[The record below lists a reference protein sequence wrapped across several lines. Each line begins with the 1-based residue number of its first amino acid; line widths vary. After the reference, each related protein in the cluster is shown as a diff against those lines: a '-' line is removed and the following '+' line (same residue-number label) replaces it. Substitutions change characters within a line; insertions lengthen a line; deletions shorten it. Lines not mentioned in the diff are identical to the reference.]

1 MEGGEPHAVDPI
13 CTMGP
18 HVFSIVLGPAG
29 TGACLVLGTGQA
41 PGLNDEVTR
50 PACLEL
56 CPQ

>member
-41 PGLNDEVTR
+41 PGLNDEVT
-50 PACLEL
+50 
-56 CPQ
+56 